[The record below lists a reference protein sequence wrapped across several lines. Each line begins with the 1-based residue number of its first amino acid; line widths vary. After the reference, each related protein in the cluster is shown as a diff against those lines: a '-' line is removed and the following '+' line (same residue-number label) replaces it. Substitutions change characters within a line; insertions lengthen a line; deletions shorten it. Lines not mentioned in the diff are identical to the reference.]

1 MTGALRARLRQE
13 LAAWRQLGGLLAS
26 ASRGATLAVAA
37 LALAEVGAGMAL
49 LIGLKMLVDAV
60 TAQIGTA
67 GAIAEPG
74 PVLAGLAALGGLT
87 VLAAALQRL
96 GDYTR
101 TRQGL
106 EVADHIDRAI
116 HDRAIAVDLAF
127 YESPAY
133 HDSLQRA
140 RMAGSQRPAQVVG
153 TLMQVLRGGLYLIAA
168 MALLA
173 GLDWRLVPLLAAS
186 LGLALV
192 ARMHFS
198 RVIFAWRHRRAQM
211 ERRAGYLD
219 WLITSDHHAKELRIG
234 GLGAAL
240 AARHADLRG
249 QIRAEQLRIERRRL
263 LAELGAA
270 TAGALVL
277 VGAAVWLV
285 LRVIDGT
292 MGPGDLVLFLL
303 LFRRAELSG
312 REVVSA
318 LARLDDDRLYL
329 GQLFDFLAVRP
340 KLVAPAQ
347 PRPLPDPIRDGIR
360 FEGAGFTYPDADR
373 PALAGIDLHLAPGQ
387 ITAIVGENGSGK
399 TSLVKLLCRLHDPTE
414 GRITLDGTDIRQFDP
429 AAYRRLFSVIFQ
441 DFAQYAET
449 VADNIRF
456 GDLTRPAG
464 DPGIARAARLA
475 GADRFIADLPQGL
488 QTPLTRL
495 FDDGRELSLGQ
506 WQRVALARALFPDS
520 HFVVMDEPTSA
531 VDPAAEADLFESFR
545 ERLGGRGALIISHRL
560 STVRLADRIVVL
572 ESGRIREQ
580 GSHDDLM
587 AQGGAYARLVTRQ
600 TRLMQGGAD

>member
-1 MTGALRARLRQE
+1 MSAARRSGATWRALARL
-13 LAAWRQLGGLLAS
+13 LGAASPGAS
-26 ASRGATLAVAA
+26 LAVLA
-37 LALAEVGAGMAL
+37 LSLAEVAAGMAL
-49 LIGLKMLVDAV
+49 LVGVKLLVDAV
-60 TAQIGTA
+60 TARIAAT
-67 GAIAEPG
+67 GAIADPG
-74 PVLAGLAALGGLT
+74 PLLAGLAALGALT
-87 VLAAALQRL
+87 VLAAGLQRL
-96 GDYTR
+96 ADYAR

-106 EVADHIDRAI
+106 DVADHVDRAI
-116 HDRAIAVDLAF
+116 HARAIAVDLAF

-140 RMAGSQRPAQVVG
+140 RAAGSQRPAQVVA
-153 TLMQVLRGGLYLIAA
+153 TLAQLLRGGLFLAGA
-168 MALLA
+168 LALLA
-173 GLDWRLVPLLAAS
+173 ALDWRLVPLLAAS

-192 ARMHFS
+192 VRVHFS
-198 RVIFAWRHRRAQM
+198 RVLFDWRHRRAQM

-219 WLITSDHHAKELRIG
+219 WLLTSEHHAKELRLG

-240 AARHADLRG
+240 AARYADLRG
-249 QIRAEQLRIERRRL
+249 LIRAEHLRIERRRL
-263 LAELGAA
+263 LAELAAA

-285 LRVIDGT
+285 LRVIDGAT
-292 MGPGDLVLFLL
+292 GPGDLVLFLL
-303 LFRRAELSG
+303 LFRRAEMSG

-329 GQLFDFLAVRP
+329 GQLFDFLEVRP
-340 KLVAPAQ
+340 TMQPPAE
-347 PRPLPDPIRDGIR
+347 PRPLPDPIREGLR
-360 FEGAGFTYPDADR
+360 FEGVGFTYPDADR
-373 PALAGIDLHLAPGQ
+373 PALAGIDLHLAPGA

-414 GRITLDGTDIRQFDP
+414 GRITLDGTDIRSHDP

-456 GDLTRPAG
+456 GDLTRPAD
-464 DPGIARAARLA
+464 DPCIARAARLA
-475 GADRFIADLPQGL
+475 GAERFIADLPQGL
-488 QTPLTRL
+488 DTPLTRL

-506 WQRVALARALFPDS
+506 WQRVALARAFFPDS
-520 HFVVMDEPTSA
+520 RFVVMDEPTSA

-545 ERLGGRGALIISHRL
+545 ARLGGRGALIISHRL

-572 ESGRIREQ
+572 AGGRIREQ
-580 GSHDDLM
+580 GSHDELM
-587 AQGGAYARLVTRQ
+587 AEGGAYAHLVARQ